1 MQQEVAEELERE
13 RKRNL
18 KELAALQHTTATLTR
33 QRDES
38 QRVVLH
44 LRSLINGQTHHM
56 EHIVRSLNEGN
67 ELSNYVGGGYDDV
80 PDTSE
85 DALAVLDGSD
95 HAVKNGLSPED
106 EERSPSRASTVE
118 GTEAEKVT
126 PEMESSLYRSFIG
139 DGSKRSSR
147 LSMGDVA
154 DQHLRDKTDAIA
166 DIIRNISE
174 QCAAAVEG
182 LQLAHNADEDDD
194 ITNEYKDTKTLDVPD
209 QEHEQLRPS
218 EGSEMGEG
226 ASENNSSFLEPS
238 TRNSS
243 IPPTPD
249 LIHNR
254 SSTSM
259 SGVTESTGRDRASGQ
274 YSTHSDTDIKVVD
287 DDATPESPV
296 DVEHSV
302 TGVIPAKKGT
312 DLVRSPTARLA
323 TTAQ

>member
-18 KELAALQHTTATLTR
+18 KELAALQHTNTTILR

-56 EHIVRSLNEGN
+56 EHIVRSLNEGQ
-67 ELSNYVGGGYDDV
+67 ELSSHIGEGYDDV
-80 PDTSE
+80 SDVESQGMVTT
-85 DALAVLDGSD
+85 D
-95 HAVKNGLSPED
+95 HAVKNGLTPVDDSQ
-106 EERSPSRASTVE
+106 RSYSRASTVE

-126 PEMESSLYRSFIG
+126 PEMESSLYGPFGADQSR
-139 DGSKRSSR
+139 RNSR
-147 LSMGDVA
+147 LSLGDVA
-154 DQHLRDKTDAIA
+154 DRNLRDKTDAIA

-194 ITNEYKDTKTLDVPD
+194 IIDEYKSEKTDGVPD
-209 QEHEQLRPS
+209 TEREQS
-218 EGSEMGEG
+218 KHHEGSESGDG
-226 ASENNSSFLEPS
+226 ASENNSYLNPS
-238 TRNSS
+238 ARTSS

-249 LIHNR
+249 LVHNR

-259 SGVTESTGRDRASGQ
+259 SGVSESTGRDRASGQ
-274 YSTHSDTDIKVVD
+274 YSSHSDTDIKVVD
-287 DDATPESPV
+287 DDSAHESQGNPDHMV
-296 DVEHSV
+296 S
-302 TGVIPAKKGT
+302 GVIPKRSGT
-312 DLVRSPTARLA
+312 DVLRPATARVA
-323 TTAQ
+323 GNV